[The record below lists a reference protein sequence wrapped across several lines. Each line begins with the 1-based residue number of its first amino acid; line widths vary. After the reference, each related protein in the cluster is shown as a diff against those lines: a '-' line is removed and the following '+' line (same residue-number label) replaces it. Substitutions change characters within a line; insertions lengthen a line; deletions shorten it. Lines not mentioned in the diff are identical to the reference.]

1 MDAQRVTVREHG
13 QMDEYDPPRLGRQLL
28 LLVGLFLVIGLIVAG
43 VVAAPVLA
51 VNAKLNEPG
60 EYGVCNPFSMRCH
73 DVPLET
79 ISATAGVDFPE
90 GTKVISSGAMPNSM
104 LGMGIEYVEGVVKVP
119 DGWVLEQPA
128 SYPENAHDAEETLAE
143 LGATSII
150 VSTAQS
156 GYLHLGQG
164 QAEGQNLV
172 YVWKRTNR

>member
-1 MDAQRVTVREHG
+1 
-13 QMDEYDPPRLGRQLL
+13 MDEYAPPRLGRQLL
-28 LLVGLFLVIGLIVAG
+28 LLVGLFLVVGLIVAG
-43 VVAAPVLA
+43 VVAAPVVA

-73 DVPLET
+73 DVPLAT
-79 ISATAGVDFPE
+79 IAATAGVDFPE
-90 GTKVISSGAMPNSM
+90 GAKVVSSGAMPNSM
-104 LGMGIEYVEGVVKVP
+104 LGMGIEYVEGVVEVP

-128 SYPENAHDAEETLAE
+128 SYPEDAQDAERALEE
-143 LGATSII
+143 LGATSIV

-164 QAEGQNLV
+164 QTEGQNLV